1 MTTNF
6 FSPLSFVAVF
16 GSGIRDPRSGIRDK
30 HPGSATLSDP
40 NLKQSV
46 NVLINE
52 FIILE
57 GFRLFRTIVEAVVT
71 ELLQPNLHGLKPKP
85 L

>member
-1 MTTNF
+1 M
-6 FSPLSFVAVF
+6 
-16 GSGIRDPRSGIRDK
+16 
-30 HPGSATLSDP
+30 
-40 NLKQSV
+40 
-46 NVLINE
+46 NE

>member
-1 MTTNF
+1 MDSEPGGPKT
-6 FSPLSFVAVF
+6 F
-16 GSGIRDPRSGIRDK
+16 GSDPQ
-30 HPGSATLSDP
+30 HC
-40 NLKQSV
+40 LKQSV
-46 NVLINE
+46 NVLMNE

-71 ELLQPNLHGLKPKP
+71 DLLQPNLHGLKPKP

>member
-1 MTTNF
+1 MTEDPDTYLVTDLEPDPGGPKA
-6 FSPLSFVAVF
+6 S
-16 GSGIRDPRSGIRDK
+16 GSVG
-30 HPGSATLSDP
+30 
-40 NLKQSV
+40 
-46 NVLINE
+46 VLINE